1 MMVKRSTWWAT
12 AVGTAVGT
20 GGWMLGIGRFVSP
33 AHPGW
38 ALFWLTIASTIIT
51 QIIVEIK
58 VRRNIARAQNAHSA
72 SSSQAPRG

>member
-1 MMVKRSTWWAT
+1 MLVKRSTWWAT

-38 ALFWLTIASTIIT
+38 ALFWITLVATIIT
-51 QIIVEIK
+51 QITVEWEI
-58 VRRNIARAQNAHSA
+58 RHNIARAHNAQPP
-72 SSSQAPRG
+72 SSPQAPQH

>member
-20 GGWMLGIGRFVSP
+20 GGWLLGIGRFVWP

-38 ALFWLTIASTIIT
+38 ALFWITIAATIIT
-51 QIIVEIK
+51 QIAVELE
-58 VRRNIARAQNAHSA
+58 VRHNIARAQNAQPP
-72 SSSQAPRG
+72 SSPKA

>member
-20 GGWMLGIGRFVSP
+20 GGWLLGIGRIVSP

-38 ALFWLTIASTIIT
+38 ALFWITIAATIIT
-51 QIIVEIK
+51 QIVVEIK
-58 VRRNIARAQNAHSA
+58 IRRNIARAQNEQP
-72 SSSQAPRG
+72 SSSPQVPRH